1 MKKRWKWI
9 LPVVLP
15 VVMFCFLRFV
25 AVPGISILV
34 FSINDTWKTAADFED
49 YASDFTAVKDYVAET
64 YAGSE
69 GKHFFVVRR
78 LTGVGADRKRLVT
91 LYDIDM
97 HEDIELPPEVGE
109 SLRTIAAH
117 GFPHKD
123 AHFSMITV
131 YPDRVAFH
139 IESGRYALIYS
150 PKERPRWIFEPNDEH
165 KIRVRRIGNGWYHV
179 VAR

>member
-1 MKKRWKWI
+1 M
-9 LPVVLP
+9 
-15 VVMFCFLRFV
+15 
-25 AVPGISILV
+25 
-34 FSINDTWKTAADFED
+34 
-49 YASDFTAVKDYVAET
+49 AET

-69 GKHFFVVRR
+69 GKSFFVVRR

-109 SLRTIAAH
+109 SLRTIDTH

-123 AHFSMITV
+123 ANFYMITV